1 ARCSHCYHDKH
12 CPTMHDYCNVVPSFI
27 VIGFRS
33 SSQPTVTAVFMSV
46 DHSRDALMQRPYK
59 VLIMAM

>member
-1 ARCSHCYHDKH
+1 
-12 CPTMHDYCNVVPSFI
+12 MHDYCNVVPSFI